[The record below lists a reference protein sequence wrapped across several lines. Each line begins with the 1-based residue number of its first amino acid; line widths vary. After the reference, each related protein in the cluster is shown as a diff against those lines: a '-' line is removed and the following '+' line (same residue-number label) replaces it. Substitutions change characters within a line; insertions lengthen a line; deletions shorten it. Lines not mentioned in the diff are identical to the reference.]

1 MISIVF
7 LGKYSG
13 ETQYNFLNNA
23 VKKYFAKRGV
33 QTKLVLFVDQKKLPE
48 HLSQGQTI
56 TFLCRKDLNLFKKWN
71 SQTAKKELLE
81 QHDLLVSMVFNSTSF
96 LDNFIKES
104 KAKMKVGI
112 QGSSSYPFDLEIIQN
127 TEDVEALFEK
137 IKKYLI
143 KLK

>member
-13 ETQYNFLNNA
+13 DTQYNFVSNA

-33 QTKLVLFVDQKKLPE
+33 QTKIVLFVDQKKLPE
-48 HLSQGQTI
+48 HLVQGQTI
-56 TFLCRKDLNLFKKWN
+56 TFLCRKDLSLFKKWS

-81 QHDLLVSMVFNSTSF
+81 QHDLLVSMVFNTTSY
-96 LDNFIKES
+96 LDAFIRGS
-104 KAKMKVGI
+104 KAKMKAGVNGT
-112 QGSSSYPFDLEIIQN
+112 SSVPFDLEIVQN
-127 TEDVEALFEK
+127 SEDIEALFEK